1 VVTAGSTIHNIGA
14 AHPTRTA
21 QPQIDMAEQPAVIP
35 SATVRL
41 IRCRI
46 RVNGVTGN
54 ETARRIE
61 VPEADNSRATEEGPT
76 GNRRALWIEAAE
88 ERIGWVID
96 KFLIRRVDRTK
107 VLSVGPRRGRAEV
120 QPELVASAALPAW
133 EARGAAHE
141 VAAAD
146 GEGRRTMIK
155 DRCMTSKQS
164 NSIAKIVCQSVLLI
178 AILCALPSRSQAQAQ
193 SNGESAKSSPTA
205 QQGFDSPERAANS
218 LIAAAD
224 QFDVPTL
231 MQIFGPAGA
240 DFVASANP
248 VEDKKI
254 AIAFAAQAHEKNSV
268 EVDPKNPNRAVL
280 IVGAEEW
287 PFPIPIVKK
296 NGMWHFDTNAGS
308 HEILL
313 RRIGANELDAITI
326 CRGYVEAQLEY
337 ASQIHDDSGV
347 NEYAQRVISTPGKHD
362 GLAWQN
368 ADGSWSGPVGEAVA
382 KALAEGYAE
391 KRPFHGYYFRL
402 LDGQGPA
409 ARLGRLNYF
418 VEGVM
423 IGGFAIVAW
432 PADYR
437 VTGVQTFIV
446 SYDGIVYQK
455 DLGPNTSKNASTM
468 QLYNPESTW
477 HRTNDDW

>member
-1 VVTAGSTIHNIGA
+1 
-14 AHPTRTA
+14 
-21 QPQIDMAEQPAVIP
+21 MA
-35 SATVRL
+35 
-41 IRCRI
+41 
-46 RVNGVTGN
+46 
-54 ETARRIE
+54 
-61 VPEADNSRATEEGPT
+61 
-76 GNRRALWIEAAE
+76 
-88 ERIGWVID
+88 
-96 KFLIRRVDRTK
+96 
-107 VLSVGPRRGRAEV
+107 
-120 QPELVASAALPAW
+120 
-133 EARGAAHE
+133 
-141 VAAAD
+141 AAAD

-155 DRCMTSKQS
+155 DRCMTS
-164 NSIAKIVCQSVLLI
+164 NHFNPVAKIVCLGVLVI
-178 AILCALPSRSQAQAQ
+178 AVFCALPARSRAQAQ
-193 SNGESAKSSPTA
+193 SKSESAEPSPPA
-205 QQGFDSPERAANS
+205 QEAFDNPKQAANA
-218 LIAAAD
+218 LIEAAA
-224 QFDVPTL
+224 QFDVPSL
-231 MQIFGPAGA
+231 LQIFGPAGA

-254 AIAFAAQAHEKNSV
+254 AIAFAAKAQEKNSV
-268 EVDPKNPNRAVL
+268 EVDSKNLNRAVL
-280 IVGAEEW
+280 IVGSEEW

-296 NGMWHFDTNAGS
+296 NGRWRFDTNAGS
-308 HEILL
+308 HEILM

-326 CRGYVEAQLEY
+326 CRGYAEAQLEY

-347 NEYAQRVISTPGKHD
+347 NEYAQKIISTPGKHD

-382 KALAEGYAE
+382 KALTEGYAE

-455 DLGPNTSKNASTM
+455 DLGPDTSKVASTM
-468 QLYNPESTW
+468 QLYNPDSTW
-477 HRTNDDW
+477 HVTRDDW

>member
-1 VVTAGSTIHNIGA
+1 
-14 AHPTRTA
+14 
-21 QPQIDMAEQPAVIP
+21 M
-35 SATVRL
+35 
-41 IRCRI
+41 IR
-46 RVNGVTGN
+46 
-54 ETARRIE
+54 E
-61 VPEADNSRATEEGPT
+61 
-76 GNRRALWIEAAE
+76 
-88 ERIGWVID
+88 
-96 KFLIRRVDRTK
+96 KY
-107 VLSVGPRRGRAEV
+107 
-120 QPELVASAALPAW
+120 
-133 EARGAAHE
+133 
-141 VAAAD
+141 
-146 GEGRRTMIK
+146 
-155 DRCMTSKQS
+155 MTSKQS
-164 NSIAKIVCQSVLLI
+164 RPVAKIVCLGVLVI
-178 AILCALPSRSQAQAQ
+178 AVFCALPSRSQAQT
-193 SNGESAKSSPTA
+193 ESKSEAVKSSQPA
-205 QQGFDSPERAANS
+205 QKSFDNPEQAANS
-218 LIAAAD
+218 LIEAAA
-224 QFDVPTL
+224 QFDVPSL
-231 MQIFGPAGA
+231 LQIFGPAGA

-254 AIAFAAQAHEKNSV
+254 AIAFAAKAREKNSV
-268 EVDPKNPNRAVL
+268 EVDAKNPNRAVL
-280 IVGAEEW
+280 IVGSEEW

-296 NGMWHFDTNAGS
+296 NGSWRFDTNAGS
-308 HEILL
+308 HEILM

-347 NEYAQRVISTPGKHD
+347 NQYAQRIISAPGKHD

-368 ADGSWSGPVGEAVA
+368 PDGSWTGPVGEAVA

-446 SYDGIVYQK
+446 SYDGVVYQK
-455 DLGPNTSKNASTM
+455 DLGPDTSKIASTM
-468 QLYNPESTW
+468 QLYDPDKTW
-477 HRTNDDW
+477 HATRDDW

>member
-1 VVTAGSTIHNIGA
+1 
-14 AHPTRTA
+14 
-21 QPQIDMAEQPAVIP
+21 MA
-35 SATVRL
+35 
-41 IRCRI
+41 
-46 RVNGVTGN
+46 
-54 ETARRIE
+54 
-61 VPEADNSRATEEGPT
+61 
-76 GNRRALWIEAAE
+76 
-88 ERIGWVID
+88 
-96 KFLIRRVDRTK
+96 
-107 VLSVGPRRGRAEV
+107 
-120 QPELVASAALPAW
+120 
-133 EARGAAHE
+133 

-155 DRCMTSKQS
+155 DRRMTSNYS
-164 NSIAKIVCQSVLLI
+164 SAKIVCLGVLVI
-178 AILCALPSRSQAQAQ
+178 AIFCALPSRSQDQAQ
-193 SNGESAKSSPTA
+193 SKSDLAKSSSTA
-205 QQGFDSPERAANS
+205 QQGFDSPQQAANS

-224 QFDVPTL
+224 QFDVPSL

-248 VEDKKI
+248 IEDKKI
-254 AIAFAAQAHEKNSV
+254 ATSFAAKAHEKNSV

-280 IVGAEEW
+280 IVGSEEW
-287 PFPIPIVKK
+287 PFPIPIVKR
-296 NGMWHFDTNAGS
+296 NGMWRFDTNAGS
-308 HEILL
+308 REILM

-347 NEYAQRVISTPGKHD
+347 NEYAQRIISTPGKHD

-382 KALAEGYAE
+382 KALTEGYSE

-455 DLGPNTSKNASTM
+455 DLGPNTSKIASTM
-468 QLYNPESTW
+468 HLYNPESTW
-477 HRTNDDW
+477 QRTNDDW